1 MVGQPVEVDVDLVM
15 IAVSVYFLLRVGEY
29 TWTGSSMLEK
39 QTEQFK
45 MKDAT
50 FFSMDDHSKIRQMS
64 RLAPNEEIM
73 GAQIGTL
80 TLGNEKNGWKGRALG
95 LRYWRHMTTSLL
107 HNAAAKD
114 MSGSLKKRLECSIIR
129 GSTPIP

>member
-1 MVGQPVEVDVDLVM
+1 LYSCDFSAADEAYRNEKVVLTRLAKVMDGWSTSGGGCGFSDDCCLCLFPVEGWRVHVDRL
-15 IAVSVYFLLRVGEY
+15 
-29 TWTGSSMLEK
+29 
-39 QTEQFK
+39 FK
-45 MKDAT
+45 MKDVT

-95 LRYWRHMTTSLL
+95 LRYWRHMTTSFYYTMRQP
-107 HNAAAKD
+107 K
-114 MSGSLKKRLECSIIR
+114 
-129 GSTPIP
+129 T